1 MKMSMYKKRPDFQ
14 KATPEVI
21 VVGVEQ
27 FADYWIEHIQSGR
40 CKLYTG
46 AERSARL
53 SIYKRVSRACSL
65 PGINLKR
72 WFIGQLKSEKA
83 FCHRA
88 ADSYGCTSVE
98 YYTCLDKL
106 AALRNSFLC
115 FIGYEERLN
124 NR

>member
-1 MKMSMYKKRPDFQ
+1 MIMSVYKKRPDFL
-14 KATPEVI
+14 KATPEVL

-27 FADYWIEHIQSGR
+27 FADYWVERIQSGR
-40 CKLYTG
+40 CKLSSG
-46 AERSARL
+46 NERSARL
-53 SIYKRVSRACSL
+53 SIYRRVSRACCI

-83 FCHRA
+83 FCKSC
-88 ADSYGCTSVE
+88 ADCYGCSSVE
-98 YYTCLDKL
+98 YYTCLEKL